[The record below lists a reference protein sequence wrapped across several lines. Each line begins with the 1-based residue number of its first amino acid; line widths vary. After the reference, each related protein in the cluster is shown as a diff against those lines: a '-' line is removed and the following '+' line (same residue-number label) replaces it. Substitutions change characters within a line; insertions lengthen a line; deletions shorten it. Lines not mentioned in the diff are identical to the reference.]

1 VDKHNCICGK
11 YSGGKWVGPQ
21 PARFP
26 AQLASQP
33 APPALEQKID
43 QLLAAIPAAQHQPTM
58 SVPQPPA
65 QPSTDTTPEWA
76 KQLLAEQKNITDQ
89 LHHHNNQLQQ
99 ASELFSVMDDKFT
112 TMSNEIDTFKRQS
125 THRMS
130 QLEKHF
136 KMLPEGTNLETTLLN
151 SKVASLEK
159 SISHVLAHLHD
170 RAAAPRQPPIRKGR
184 RGKTGSPS
192 APSTLT
198 HSKDNNEED
207 VDADEVVGLL
217 SEAGSPLETA
227 SSATPS
233 TGASAAPERKGAK
246 ASGK

>member
-1 VDKHNCICGK
+1 
-11 YSGGKWVGPQ
+11 
-21 PARFP
+21 
-26 AQLASQP
+26 
-33 APPALEQKID
+33 
-43 QLLAAIPAAQHQPTM
+43 
-58 SVPQPPA
+58 
-65 QPSTDTTPEWA
+65 
-76 KQLLAEQKNITDQ
+76 
-89 LHHHNNQLQQ
+89 
-99 ASELFSVMDDKFT
+99 MDDKFT

-130 QLEKHF
+130 QLEKYF